1 MYDGAWRSEGR
12 VGAEVGDG
20 ARDGEL
26 ARNDGVAEVAFGGD
40 GRLVHLYQSTPCRV
54 AFPRAEPGDVPLGVF
69 ITTSG
74 GLAGGDRLRFRA
86 AVADGSRAVVT
97 TQAAEKIYRSLGADT
112 RIDIAVVAG
121 AGAWMEWLPQET
133 IVFDRARLRRR
144 TDIHLGPG
152 ARALAGEMLVLGR
165 SAHGESVAS
174 GLVHDAIRVHR
185 GGRLVWADAVHLDG
199 DIAAIVGSSAGFG
212 GSTALATVVYAADDA
227 ASLLDGARGLLPD
240 GGVHAGGVH
249 AGATIVNGLLV
260 VRLLG
265 EPFAVRR
272 GFVRWW
278 TAFRAAAGGLP
289 ARLPRLWSM

>member
-1 MYDGAWRSEGR
+1 MYDGAWRSESRDGT
-12 VGAEVGDG
+12 GVGDG

-26 ARNDGVAEVAFGGD
+26 ARNDGAAEVAFGGD
-40 GRLVHLYQSTPCRV
+40 GRLAHLYQSTPCRV

-86 AVADGSRAVVT
+86 AVADGGRAMVT

-112 RIDIAVVAG
+112 RIDIAVEAG

-144 TDIHLGPG
+144 THIHVGPG

-165 SAHGESVAS
+165 GAHGESVAS

-185 GGRLVWADAVHLDG
+185 RGRLVWADAVRLDG
-199 DIAAIVGSSAGFG
+199 DIAALVASRAGFG

-227 ASLLDGARGLLPD
+227 ASLLDGARSLLPD
-240 GGVHAGGVH
+240 GGVQV
-249 AGATIVNGLLV
+249 GATVVNGLLV

-272 GFVRWW
+272 GFVQWW
-278 TAFRAAAGGLP
+278 TGFRAAAGGLP